1 MVPCLLFNSWSL
13 LLLFLSPSPPPSP
26 TCSPLNIPFLR
37 NHTIQPRVGDWNS
50 LPSLHSENVEEWERG
65 EGGGGLAPEISDMG
79 GDSPHVST
87 YGELREGFLKLHQ
100 NELNVILH
108 LFTGGLGVI
117 GCCCLVYRCSNRS
130 LGTLSLL
137 VALYASSLVG
147 TVPLPL
153 VTVVF
158 VFLAA
163 VVMPVVRAIDLGV
176 IWSAVT
182 VAIAYMG
189 QDAAHYIT
197 GEPTFQ
203 STYSG
208 ADSMASVSNATTW
221 FSNFSEHTFFLLPL
235 TVDAAVPLM
244 PDALKSWFG
253 PGAGDGAAPAWLMS
267 LRENAW
273 LVVFLAVWVGGCY
286 ALDSDSGPFPFM
298 FVKRRMLHCNL
309 GTDALRKDM
318 AAIRKWATDLKPSRD
333 TTTHWWFTDLG
344 PAESAAFTRLATSR
358 EVRVRTTD
366 TVSLYLWG
374 LFFGTQGEGWSVR
387 YRSTSSAGAARQ

>member
-1 MVPCLLFNSWSL
+1 MEQLAFAAQ
-13 LLLFLSPSPPPSP
+13 
-26 TCSPLNIPFLR
+26 R
-37 NHTIQPRVGDWNS
+37 K
-50 LPSLHSENVEEWERG
+50 HSEVEG
-65 EGGGGLAPEISDMG
+65 EGGVALEISDMG
-79 GDSPHVST
+79 GDSPYVSA

-100 NELNVILH
+100 DELNVILH

-117 GCCCLVYRCSNRS
+117 GCCCLVYRFSNRS

-137 VALYASSLVG
+137 VVLYASSLVG

-153 VTVVF
+153 VAAVL

-163 VVMPVVRAIDLGV
+163 VAMPVVRAIDLSV
-176 IWSAVT
+176 TWSAIM
-182 VAIAYMG
+182 VAIAYVG

-221 FSNFSEHTFFLLPL
+221 ISNFSEHTFFLLPL

-244 PDALKSWFG
+244 PEMLRSWFG
-253 PGAGDGAAPAWLMS
+253 PEAGQGEAPAWLMS

-273 LVVFLAVWVGGCY
+273 LLTFLAGWVGGCY

-309 GTDALRKDM
+309 GTDALRKDL
-318 AAIRKWATDLKPSRD
+318 AAIRKWATDLKPSRN
-333 TTTHWWFTDLG
+333 TTTHWWFTDLD
-344 PAESAAFTRLATSR
+344 PAESTAFTRLATSP
-358 EVRVRTTD
+358 EVRV
-366 TVSLYLWG
+366 
-374 LFFGTQGEGWSVR
+374 
-387 YRSTSSAGAARQ
+387 